1 MRRSTIGFIALV
13 ATMVG
18 TLAVLAT
25 LQFRWLGAL
34 SDAEARSMR
43 GAMEQAT
50 REIGQEVDHEVNRIA
65 ANFQNAVADPP
76 ELARH
81 AREWQSNARDA
92 RLVREFY
99 LAQPERPEGGLPALA
114 RLHVSAGYLV
124 VVPWPAEM
132 KPVQTLLTTPE
143 TEQRPRP
150 PVITSI
156 PAFLMPVRPLA
167 PRPEPPPPR
176 RPPFLRDGDDFRPPP
191 PPRDGDGF
199 RPPPPDGDG
208 FRPPPPREG
217 DILRQLP
224 PGRRNDEVRQ
234 RPSGETVAGVSSLPL
249 AGRRP
254 PRPAILIARLDGD
267 YITKTLVPDLA
278 KRFLQGDY
286 DVAVLHGNEQP
297 RMRVDAQT
305 RFLAMRP
312 PNEGGDPPWRL
323 IVHRR
328 AGAVSDLVERARQRN
343 LIVGA
348 AVLFLLAASIV
359 LLAVLMRRAERLRLQ
374 QIEFVAGIT
383 HELNT
388 PIAAVSSAG
397 QNLADGIVREP
408 AQVAK
413 YGSMI
418 AKEAR
423 RLSDTV
429 AQVLDFAGMQRRDR
443 APRRETIDVAS
454 MIGEAVAQCRW
465 LAEEHG
471 VSLEEQVPGELPAVD
486 GDPLALTRA
495 VQNLIANAIRH
506 GADGKWVGV
515 SAQRD
520 GNQVLIR
527 VEDRGPGIAARDAR
541 HIFEPF
547 YRGRHSTKI
556 RGSGLGLSIVK
567 RVAVAHGGSV
577 RLEKR
582 TVGAAFVLALPEVQ
596 HA

>member
-1 MRRSTIGFIALV
+1 
-13 ATMVG
+13 
-18 TLAVLAT
+18 
-25 LQFRWLGAL
+25 
-34 SDAEARSMR
+34 
-43 GAMEQAT
+43 
-50 REIGQEVDHEVNRIA
+50 
-65 ANFQNAVADPP
+65 
-76 ELARH
+76 
-81 AREWQSNARDA
+81 
-92 RLVREFY
+92 
-99 LAQPERPEGGLPALA
+99 
-114 RLHVSAGYLV
+114 
-124 VVPWPAEM
+124 
-132 KPVQTLLTTPE
+132 
-143 TEQRPRP
+143 
-150 PVITSI
+150 
-156 PAFLMPVRPLA
+156 MPVRPLA
-167 PRPEPPPPR
+167 PRDDAPPR
-176 RPPFLRDGDDFRPPP
+176 RPPFPRGGDFRPPPPREGDDFRPPP
-191 PPRDGDGF
+191 PGGE
-199 RPPPPDGDG
+199 G

-217 DILRQLP
+217 DVLRRLP
-224 PGRRNDEVRQ
+224 PQGGSDTRP
-234 RPSGETVAGVSSLPL
+234 RPSQEGDAIQNNRPR

-267 YITKTLVPDLA
+267 YITGTLVPDLA
-278 KRFLQGDY
+278 KRFLQGDF
-286 DVAVLHGNEQP
+286 DVAVLRGNEQP
-297 RMRVDAQT
+297 RMRVDAET
-305 RFLAMRP
+305 RFLSMRP

-328 AGAVSDLVERARQRN
+328 SGAVSDLVGRARRRN
-343 LIVGA
+343 LVVGA
-348 AVLFLLAASIV
+348 AVLCLLAASIV

-408 AQVAK
+408 AQVTK
-413 YGSMI
+413 YGKMI
-418 AKEAR
+418 TKEAR

-443 APRRETIDVAS
+443 APRREPIDIPS

-471 VSLEEQVPGELPAVD
+471 VTLEEQVAGELPAVD

-495 VQNLIANAIRH
+495 VQNLISNAIRH
-506 GADGKWVGV
+506 GAEGKWVGV

-520 GNQVLIR
+520 GNQLLIR

-547 YRGRHSTKI
+547 YRGLHSTRV
-556 RGSGLGLSIVK
+556 RGSGLGLAIVK
-567 RVAVAHGGSV
+567 RVAVAHGGTV

-582 TVGAAFVLALPEVQ
+582 TGGAAFVLSLPEVQ